1 MYRKEDT
8 QQLKFEN
15 FYLPFGGKL
24 RSDNRW
30 VILAGQIP
38 WQTIEQTYGQQFCE
52 DTDDGQAEYEW

>member
-8 QQLKFEN
+8 HQLKFEN

-38 WQTIEQTYGQQFCE
+38 WPEIERTYGQ
-52 DTDDGQAEYEW
+52 